1 MQRPTLRLRLLA
13 PAIALI
19 ASMLASTISPS
30 SCQQAT
36 VNRHDLLHPQAGE
49 SADSPFTFTIN
60 EVLAARDRERSLH
73 VDAVSQTPSASAQV
87 VTEER
92 PVTSRSGDADREPV
106 GALSSRVP
114 DGLLSRRWH
123 ALEAG
128 IDDDRA
134 VLQRCRADPS
144 RCPANAAQ
152 FLRLVNAVRSK
163 SGRERLEEANQGI
176 NLAIRYVR
184 DIVQYGE
191 IDRWTP
197 PLATFA
203 TTKGDCEDYAIAKYV
218 ALLEAGV
225 PRDELAIILGRDR
238 DAGLDHAVLAAS
250 IEGQWYILDNRRAGL
265 ISASAAVNFLPLIS
279 LNADGVHSLSASPG
293 TLTPAVR

>member
-1 MQRPTLRLRLLA
+1 MPRPTLRLRLLA

-30 SCQQAT
+30 SCQQAI
-36 VNRHDLLHPQAGE
+36 VNRHDLLRPQAGE

-60 EVLAARDRERSLH
+60 EVLAARDRERSRH
-73 VDAVSQTPSASAQV
+73 VDAVSRTPSASAQV

-92 PVTSRSGDADREPV
+92 PVASGLGEAGREPF

-114 DGLLSRRWH
+114 DGLLSRRWS
-123 ALEAG
+123 ALAAG

-134 VLQRCRADPS
+134 VLQHCRADAS

-152 FLRLVNAVRSK
+152 FLRLVNAVKSK
-163 SGRERLEEANQGI
+163 FGRERLEEVNHGV

-191 IDRWTP
+191 MDRWTS

-218 ALLEAGV
+218 ALLEAGAS
-225 PRDELAIILGRDR
+225 PDELAIILGRDR
-238 DAGLDHAVLAAS
+238 DAGLDHAVLAAF
-250 IEGQWYILDNRRAGL
+250 IEGQWYLLDNRRAEL

-279 LNADGVHSLSASPG
+279 LNADGVHALSASSG

>member
-1 MQRPTLRLRLLA
+1 MSHPTLRLRLLA

-19 ASMLASTISPS
+19 ASMFASTISPS
-30 SCQQAT
+30 SCQEAI
-36 VNRHDLLHPQAGE
+36 VNRHDLLRPQAGE

-92 PVTSRSGDADREPV
+92 PVTSGSGEAGREPF

-114 DGLLSRRWH
+114 DGLLSRRWR

-163 SGRERLEEANQGI
+163 SGRERLEEANQGV

-203 TTKGDCEDYAIAKYV
+203 TTKGDCEDYAIAKYL
-218 ALLEAGV
+218 ALLEAGAS
-225 PRDELAIILGRDR
+225 PDELAIILGRDR

-250 IEGQWYILDNRRAGL
+250 IEGQWYILDNRHAGL
-265 ISASAAVNFLPLIS
+265 TSASAAVNFLPLIS